1 MARRKVTFSLD
12 VETVTRL
19 RRSAERLS
27 KPQSEVVREAIRDY
41 SERIGKLSE
50 SERLGLLER
59 FDDLVPR
66 IPRRP
71 LREVEKELQAIR
83 EARRASGRRTVGK
96 RRG

>member
-1 MARRKVTFSLD
+1 MTFTLD

-50 SERLGLLER
+50 TERLALLER
-59 FDDLVPR
+59 FDQVVPR

-71 LREVEKELQAIR
+71 LREVDEEIRSIR
-83 EARRASGRRTVGK
+83 EARRAAGRRRPRKG
-96 RRG
+96 RN